1 MHGCIIYWWDQRHEV
16 ALSLR
21 NDQWRQSGVLTLVR
35 AHRHQAGIA
44 ASALVLFVEV
54 ELPAGSA
61 FSPGGVQAAV
71 PGVPGATSSN
81 RLEESS
87 TVTLSELDPPCC
99 WAADASSPVMA
110 AAPAATPAGSRVAVL
125 AAAAAFRR
133 TFLAFL
139 AAALAALATAAAVLS
154 YASWHSLCN
163 RCSEPCSDG
172 HPRMRGNHMSVIHAC
187 MQEYKHEC
195 GTGTSSMP
203 RRQMREQMEGF
214 LWLCKQALFEC
225 NAC

>member
-1 MHGCIIYWWDQRHEV
+1 MHIYWWAQRHEV

-21 NDQWRQSGVLTLVR
+21 NYQWRQSGVLTSVR
-35 AHRHQAGIA
+35 AHRHQAEMA

-61 FSPGGVQAAV
+61 FSPGGVPAAV

-87 TVTLSELDPPCC
+87 NVTLSEVTPPCC
-99 WAADASSPVMA
+99 WAADASSSVMA

-139 AAALAALATAAAVLS
+139 AAALAALATPPCYL
-154 YASWHSLCN
+154 LCN

-172 HPRMRGNHMSVIHAC
+172 HPRMRDNHMSVIHAR

-195 GTGTSSMP
+195 GTGTS
-203 RRQMREQMEGF
+203 
-214 LWLCKQALFEC
+214 
-225 NAC
+225 